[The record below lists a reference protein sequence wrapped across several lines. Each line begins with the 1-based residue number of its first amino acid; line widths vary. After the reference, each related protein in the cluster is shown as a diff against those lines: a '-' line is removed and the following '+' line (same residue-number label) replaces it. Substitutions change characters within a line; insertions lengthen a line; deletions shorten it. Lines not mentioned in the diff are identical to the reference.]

1 MDSVSL
7 DRLRAMPELLS
18 GAAKEL
24 PAAHVRVRAAGSFS
38 FVEHAWH
45 LADLEREGYGTRI
58 TRLLVE
64 DEPDLPDFD
73 GERIARERDYQRWE
87 PDLALRLFAE
97 SRRVNLERL
106 GALDETALRRSGRQ
120 VGVGIVCVTDIPR
133 MMAAHDRSHVEELL
147 ELLSSIAPGLPAL
160 VGFEAYLAA
169 SPVASPGGRPDHP
182 ALA

>member
-18 GAAKEL
+18 GAARDL
-24 PAAHVRVRAAGSFS
+24 PATHVRVRAAGSFS

-58 TRLLVE
+58 TRLLGE

-73 GERIARERDYQRWE
+73 GERIARERDYQRWK
-87 PDLALRLFAE
+87 PDLALQLFAE
-97 SRRVNLERL
+97 ARRVNLERL
-106 GALDETALRRSGRQ
+106 TALDEAALRRRGRKAGA
-120 VGVGIVCVTDIPR
+120 GVVCLADIPR

-147 ELLSSIAPGLPAL
+147 ELLSSIARGLPVLAGL
-160 VGFEAYLAA
+160 EAYLAA
-169 SPVASPGGRPDHP
+169 NAAGSPAGGGGHP